1 MTDILCVSHIPA
13 FAILGDNERDLRQ
26 LQSIFLSEA
35 TVVGFTKT
43 SELLDWLGDN
53 DCDLLLLDFCRI
65 NEQVEDQPLLKRV
78 RQTRSMARTPVI
90 IFTEGIDASMEQRF
104 LRCGA
109 KDYILKPFYPDVVR
123 RRVNHILRYEYLHN
137 HVTQEVSYQV
147 ALAEK
152 RLAASRRLFQEMVL
166 ALAKTIDAKDR
177 YTSGHS
183 ERVADYARTIAEK
196 AGEPQEIQ
204 DEIYYI
210 GLVHDIGKIGI
221 PKNIINKPGRL
232 TDDEYTVIQ
241 SHTVIGASILQ
252 NIDEVPWFAIGAHYH
267 HERYDGQGYPQGLK
281 GEEIPKLARIIAVA
295 DAYDAMTST
304 RSYRSALPQQTVRA
318 EILKGRGQQFDPYY
332 ADIMLSMIDEDVHYR
347 LREHTPILLTS
358 HHSA

>member
-1 MTDILCVSHIPA
+1 MTDILCVSHLPS
-13 FAILGDNERDLRQ
+13 FVVLGDNERDLHQ
-26 LQSIFLSEA
+26 LQNIFLTEA
-35 TVVGFTKT
+35 TLVGFTNANALL
-43 SELLDWLGDN
+43 EWLENNDADLMLLDHCRMNDQIDN
-53 DCDLLLLDFCRI
+53 QL
-65 NEQVEDQPLLKRV
+65 LLKRV
-78 RQTRSMARTPVI
+78 RATGNMSRVPLI
-90 IFTEGIDASMEQRF
+90 IFTDSIDAATEQR
-104 LRCGA
+104 LLHSGA
-109 KDYILKPFYPDVVR
+109 KEYLLKPFFPDVVR
-123 RRVNHILRYEYLHN
+123 RRVNHVLRYEYLHN
-137 HVTQEVSYQV
+137 HVTQEVSNQV

-183 ERVADYARTIAEK
+183 ERVADYAKTIAER
-196 AGEPQEIQ
+196 AGEPKETQ

-304 RSYRSALPQQTVRA
+304 RSYRSALPQEMVRA
-318 EILKGRGQQFDPYY
+318 EILKGRGQQFDPVY
-332 ADIMLSMIDEDVHYR
+332 ADIMLSMIDEDIDYK
-347 LREHTPILLTS
+347 LREHTPLVLD
-358 HHSA
+358 